1 MIRPIR
7 ILNADGEAE
16 LAAAVSAVTAYG
28 ARTKVTVFKVKS
40 HGKHYQVECRG
51 KKQVVVEIIKAARPF
66 KLVGTQHGEAA

>member
-28 ARTKVTVFKVKS
+28 ARTKVAVFNVKS

-51 KKQVVVEIIKAARPF
+51 NKQIIVELIKGARTF